1 MSKSKSL
8 PSNDTPENPI
18 QVLKQGTCPTSSGK
32 STLGYEVGTDET
44 GEIHLRVSSN
54 DGGGFFSNE
63 WVSYTAVQVA
73 LNNWPADQGVT
84 SMTFHKIFRGKSANT
99 PGFLIAVLCAEDIIE
114 PMGEKKR
121 VHQPCDPEAFLASV
135 QALRKGT
142 TAKTTTKTKAASS
155 AKAASA
161 EKASKAKTPATEK
174 SKTPAKGTDKTAKTS
189 GRSGATSRKGK

>member
-1 MSKSKSL
+1 MPKSKAA
-8 PSNDTPENPI
+8 PSNDTTENPN

-32 STLGYEVGTDET
+32 STLGYEVGMDDS

-54 DGGGFFSNE
+54 NGGGFFSNE
-63 WVSYTAVQVA
+63 WVSYTAIQVA

-99 PGFLIAVLCAEDIIE
+99 PGFLIAVLCAEGIIE

-135 QALRKGT
+135 HALRKGSGIAT
-142 TAKTTTKTKAASS
+142 PKKGAAKTTKAKASS
-155 AKAASA
+155 SAQTASTA
-161 EKASKAKTPATEK
+161 K
-174 SKTPAKGTDKTAKTS
+174 SKTPANATVKTAKTP
-189 GRSGATSRKGK
+189 RKPAPKNPKNP

>member
-1 MSKSKSL
+1 MSKSKAT
-8 PSNDTPENPI
+8 PSNDTLENPI

-32 STLGYEVGTDET
+32 STLGYEVGIDES

-54 DGGGFFSNE
+54 NGGGFFSNE
-63 WVSYTAVQVA
+63 WVSYTAIQSA

-99 PGFLIAVLCAEDIIE
+99 PGFLIAVLCAEGIIE

-121 VHQPCDPEAFLASV
+121 VHQPCDPETFLASV

-142 TAKTTTKTKAASS
+142 GISTPKKTAAKTTTK
-155 AKAASA
+155 AKAASPA
-161 EKASKAKTPATEK
+161 KAAPVEKAKA
-174 SKTPAKGTDKTAKTS
+174 PAKGTAKTAKTS
-189 GRSGATSRKGK
+189 GNSPASSRKGK